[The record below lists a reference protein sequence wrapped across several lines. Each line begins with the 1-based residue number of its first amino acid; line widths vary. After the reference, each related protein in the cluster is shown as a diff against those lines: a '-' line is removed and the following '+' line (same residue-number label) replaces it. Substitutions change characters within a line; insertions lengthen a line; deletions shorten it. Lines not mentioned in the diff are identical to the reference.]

1 MSTYI
6 HDIKFVKFLMKA
18 KQNTYAGG
26 GMLTQASRQASK
38 DLAFRE
44 GDWSYLDSY
53 LGDIHFIGEEVVWY
67 DHKPLWG
74 MNYYGR
80 MLVDKI
86 PQGFGEFLRSALL
99 QVTSEM
105 PYRGPEELI
114 GDVFTY
120 TSSVEGSLECFR
132 GKEFVTMQGI
142 RIYQL
147 FFHGGEIM
155 SG

>member
-6 HDIKFVKFLMKA
+6 HDIQFVKFLMKA

-67 DHKPLWG
+67 DHKPVWG

-80 MLVDKI
+80 MLVEKI
-86 PQGFGEFLRSALL
+86 PPGFGEFLKSALL

-105 PYRGPEELI
+105 PYRGPEEWI